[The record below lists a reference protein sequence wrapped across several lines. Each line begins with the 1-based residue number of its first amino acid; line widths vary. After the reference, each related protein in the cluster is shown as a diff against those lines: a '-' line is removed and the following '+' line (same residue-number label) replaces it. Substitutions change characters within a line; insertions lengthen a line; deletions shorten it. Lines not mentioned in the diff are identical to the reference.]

1 MDFGI
6 ISLYSISLHESIHTV
21 DIPLL
26 EQSSKSS
33 CITKWNFLLGIMIF
47 SSKSD
52 ADFSLSG
59 SDEQHTFHDERDV
72 EHITNEVAIMKTTNN
87 NTQHIIQSSNS
98 RHHGTDVTNDNGEL
112 RDDDEVFIRAES
124 APHVSS
130 VMIAVQTGL

>member
-1 MDFGI
+1 
-6 ISLYSISLHESIHTV
+6 
-21 DIPLL
+21 
-26 EQSSKSS
+26 
-33 CITKWNFLLGIMIF
+33 MIF

-52 ADFSLSG
+52 ADFSLTG

-72 EHITNEVAIMKTTNN
+72 EHITNEVAVMKTTNN

-130 VMIAVQTGL
+130 VMLAVKTGLYSNKLLIIHASTIYIHPYTYNVRGSLIYYINSNSRQW